1 MTRQRD
7 WRRLLCKVRGAT
19 RDDDA
24 DDHLQNALVSY
35 LERPAD
41 TVRNPETYVTRSA
54 INSIINAVRR
64 RQRVQFVSV
73 HETGV
78 ETSVPDQAPSP
89 EAAYTTVQRV
99 RRFQK
104 YCERLPPRTRTIF
117 LLHRSGHLTYRDI
130 AAQTGVSESAVE
142 KHIAKAL
149 VLLRNWMDE

>member
-7 WRRLLCKVRGAT
+7 WRRLLRKVRGAT
-19 RDDDA
+19 RDDEA

-41 TVRNPETYVTRSA
+41 TVRNPESYVTRSA
-54 INSIINAVRR
+54 INSIINTFRR
-64 RQRVQFVSV
+64 QQRVQFVSV

-78 ETSVPDQAPSP
+78 ETSVPDQGPTP
-89 EAAYTTVQRV
+89 EAAYTTVQRL
-99 RRFQK
+99 QK

-117 LLHRSGHLTYRDI
+117 LLHRSGHLTYREI
-130 AAQTGVSESAVE
+130 AARAGVSESAVE